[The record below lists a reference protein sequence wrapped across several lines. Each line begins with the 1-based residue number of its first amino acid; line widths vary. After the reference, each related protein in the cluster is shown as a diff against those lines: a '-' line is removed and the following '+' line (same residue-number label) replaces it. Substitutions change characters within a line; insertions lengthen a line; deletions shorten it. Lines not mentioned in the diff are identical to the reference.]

1 MATEQLA
8 PVGQQT
14 PTSGAS
20 GAAGRI
26 LVRLVGAREAIIAV
40 VVVALMAYLALATPY
55 FWTVDNL
62 MILARQIA
70 LVAIIAIGMTFV
82 IVMGGIDLSV
92 GSVVALASV
101 MTGYALVIWGFP
113 LPLGILVGLLVGVAA
128 GFVNGF
134 LHVKTRVAPFIITL
148 GMMGFARGLA
158 LVITK
163 GSTISGLPSD
173 FLYLGQGFVFSS
185 PDFVGIPVP
194 VVIAVVLAIAA
205 HIFLSRTAMGRH
217 VYFIGS
223 NEEAA
228 LLSGINVGKLKVIIY
243 TACAT
248 LAAMSA
254 VVETSRMSTA
264 QPASGTGYELIAIA
278 SVIIG
283 GASLNGGEGTVLGT
297 VLGAALLGLITNGL
311 IHLGIETYW
320 QQVFVGTIIVIA
332 VALDTWRHSRGK

>member
-1 MATEQLA
+1 VRAL
-8 PVGQQT
+8 
-14 PTSGAS
+14 
-20 GAAGRI
+20 
-26 LVRLVGAREAIIAV
+26 LRLVGAREAIIAV
-40 VVVALMAYLALATPY
+40 VVVALMFYLAIATPY

-62 MILARQIA
+62 MILARQIS

-101 MTGYALVIWGFP
+101 MTGYALVIWQ
-113 LPLGILVGLLVGVAA
+113 LPLWPGIAVGLLVGLGA
-128 GFVNGF
+128 GFINGF

-158 LVITK
+158 LVMTK

-173 FLYLGQGFVFSS
+173 FLYFGQGFVFGSAG
-185 PDFVGIPVP
+185 FVGIPVP
-194 VVIAVVLAIAA
+194 VIIAIVLAIVA

-228 LLSGINVGKLKVIIY
+228 LLSGINVNKLKVIIY
-243 TACAT
+243 MSCSA
-248 LAAMSA
+248 LAALSA